1 MRYSL
6 KQLAVFDSVADSGSV
21 SQAADKLA
29 LTQSATSMSLAQL
42 EKMLGRPLFE
52 RQGKRMTLTHWGVWL
67 RPKAKKLLQDAQQ
80 IEMGFYDQHLLSGE
94 IRICAS
100 QTPAEHLVP
109 DLISIIDN
117 DFPEMR
123 ISLNVEST
131 SKVIEDVVDYKY
143 DIGIIEGRCDDNRLH
158 QEEWCRDHLTVIA
171 AAHHPFA
178 QRERVSL
185 AQLEQAKWV
194 LREQGSGTRTV
205 FDSNINNLI
214 SDLDVWREYEHVP
227 VLRSM
232 VANGSYLSCLPY
244 LDVEKLIAS
253 GELVELNVPELKMD
267 RTLSFIWRADM
278 VENPLA
284 DCIKREGL
292 RMMKGRMSNLRR

>member
-6 KQLAVFDSVADSGSV
+6 KQLAVFDAVADSGSV
-21 SQAADKLA
+21 SQAAEKLS

-42 EKMLGRPLFE
+42 EKMLGHPLFE
-52 RQGKRMTLTHWGVWL
+52 RQGKMMTLTHWGMWL

-80 IEMGFYDQHLLSGE
+80 IEYGFHGQHLLSGE
-94 IRICAS
+94 IKLGAS

-117 DFPEMR
+117 DFPEIR
-123 ISLNVEST
+123 IKLGVQST
-131 SKVIEDVVDYKY
+131 DSIINGVLDYQY
-143 DIGIIEGRCDDNRLH
+143 DLGIIEGRCDDNRIT
-158 QEEWCRDHLTVIA
+158 QEVWCRDHLTVIA
-171 AAHHPFA
+171 ASHHPFA
-178 QRERVSL
+178 QCKQVSL

-194 LREQGSGTRTV
+194 LREHGSGTRKI
-205 FDSNINNLI
+205 FDSSIHHLI

-232 VANGSYLSCLPY
+232 VANGPYLTCLPY
-244 LDVEKLIAS
+244 LDVEQFIEQ
-253 GELVELNVPELKMD
+253 GQLVTLNVPELNME
-267 RTLSFIWRADM
+267 RTLSFIWRIDM

-284 DCIKREGL
+284 ECLKREGL
-292 RMMKGRMSNLRR
+292 RMMKSKPNVL

>member
-1 MRYSL
+1 
-6 KQLAVFDSVADSGSV
+6 
-21 SQAADKLA
+21 
-29 LTQSATSMSLAQL
+29 MSLAQL

-143 DIGIIEGRCDDNRLH
+143 DIGIIEGRCDDNRLS

-194 LREQGSGTRTV
+194 LREHGSGTRTV

-244 LDVEKLIAS
+244 LDVEKFIAS

-278 VENPLA
+278 VENPLV

-292 RMMKGRMSNLRR
+292 RMMKGRTSNSQR

>member
-6 KQLAVFDSVADSGSV
+6 KQLAVFNAVADTGSV

-42 EKMLGRPLFE
+42 EKMLGRPLFD
-52 RQGKRMTLTHWGVWL
+52 RQGKQMALTHWGMWL
-67 RPKAKKLLQDAQQ
+67 RPKAKRLLQDALQ
-80 IEMGFYDQHLLSGE
+80 IEMGLYEQHLLSGE
-94 IRICAS
+94 IRLGAS

-123 ISLNVEST
+123 ISLDVKST
-131 SKVIEDVVDYKY
+131 KGVLEGVLDYKY
-143 DIGIIEGRCDDNRLH
+143 DLGIIEGRCDDNRLN
-158 QEEWCRDHLTVIA
+158 QEVWCRDHLTVVA
-171 AAHHPFA
+171 ASHHPFA
-178 QRERVSL
+178 KKGTASL

-194 LREQGSGTRTV
+194 LREQGSGTRKT
-205 FDSNINNLI
+205 FDSSVSSLI
-214 SDLDVWREYEHVP
+214 EDLDVWREYEHVP
-227 VLRSM
+227 VLRSL
-232 VANGSYLSCLPY
+232 VANGQYLTCLPY
-244 LDVEKLIAS
+244 LDVERYIKAGL
-253 GELVELNVPELKMD
+253 LVALDVPELKME

-278 VENPLA
+278 AENPLV

-292 RMMKGRMSNLRR
+292 RMMKGKPTVL